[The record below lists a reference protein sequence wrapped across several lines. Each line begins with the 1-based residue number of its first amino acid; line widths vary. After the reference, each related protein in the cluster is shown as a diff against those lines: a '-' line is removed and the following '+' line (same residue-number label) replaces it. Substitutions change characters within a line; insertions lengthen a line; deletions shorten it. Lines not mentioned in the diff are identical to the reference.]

1 MTASRVQPQRTCL
14 TCGKQCPIIGSELP
28 FRPPPSSRKRG
39 KVSDSAKSASSP
51 LGAAWLS
58 IQSDLEE
65 SAMQHHLRSPDPAVA
80 TVAEIAMN
88 LLGGPA
94 GYPNDKPTT
103 DRPSSRYTI
112 THG

>member
-1 MTASRVQPQRTCL
+1 
-14 TCGKQCPIIGSELP
+14 
-28 FRPPPSSRKRG
+28 
-39 KVSDSAKSASSP
+39 VSGSAKRASSP

-58 IQSDLEE
+58 IQGDLAEGT
-65 SAMQHHLRSPDPAVA
+65 MQDHLRSPDPAVA

-94 GYPNDKPTT
+94 GHADDKPTT
-103 DRPSSRYTI
+103 NRPSSQYTI